1 MLKGNIPVLRNR
13 CVTYLSFLRYKH
25 YKYLSIIDTLNG
37 HTWQWNGIFKHLTV
51 GKVYINDF
59 LFSLLLAKKWLTTGF
74 LSSKQWLI
82 TFKGGWTPCANSS
95 SGQFLLFVFV
105 KFCIYL
111 SFIAS
116 VFQFQ
121 VLYLRSNIAKHCL
134 IYAANV
140 NHLSVNL
147 KNIMIMKYST

>member
-1 MLKGNIPVLRNR
+1 MCNILK
-13 CVTYLSFLRYKH
+13 FFRYKH
-25 YKYLSIIDTLNG
+25 YKYLNIIDTLNG
-37 HTWQWNGIFKHLTV
+37 HTWQWNGIFKHLTA

-59 LFSLLLAKKWLTTGF
+59 LFSLLLAKIWLTTGF

-82 TFKGGWTPCANSS
+82 TFKGGWTLCANSS

-111 SFIAS
+111 SFIAP

-121 VLYLRSNIAKHCL
+121 AFYLGSNIAKHRL
-134 IYAANV
+134 IYAENV
-140 NHLSVNL
+140 NHLRVVRFPMINL
-147 KNIMIMKYST
+147 KNIMIRKYST